1 MNWNNSVM
9 FGKNNESV
17 SSSDRTSILKNK
29 TLFNNKNIQ
38 DTLQIDNNNNV
49 SQSKSYTE
57 FYNLHKGFLQCKKS
71 NINSNDECQ
80 YIIWLDQE
88 VDEIKLNN
96 IDDYYVSKVSYHFPD
111 TGDEFTQNATG
122 QINHFQW
129 PFKVT
134 GKIYENYTDIYSFF
148 DEENPKNVTIYAK
161 NLKYGLRMSKLQ
173 N

>member
-17 SSSDRTSILKNK
+17 SSSDRTLILKNK
-29 TLFNNKNIQ
+29 ILFNNKDIQ
-38 DTLQIDNNNNV
+38 DTIHIDNNNNL
-49 SQSKSYTE
+49 SKSKSYTE
-57 FYNLHKGFLQCKKS
+57 YYGLYKGFLQCKKS

-80 YIIWLDQE
+80 YIVWLDQE
-88 VDEIKLNN
+88 VDEMRLNN
-96 IDDYYVSKVSYHFPD
+96 MDDYYLSKVSYYFPEQ
-111 TGDEFTQNATG
+111 GDDFVQSDTG
-122 QINHFQW
+122 QINKLQW
-129 PFKVT
+129 PYKIT
-134 GKIYENYTDIYSFF
+134 GNCVKNYTDVYSFF